1 MLEYQKSFSRLKL
14 SAQLRNLK
22 TFPEEIYR
30 RSAKTI
36 RQTFIFNVNIR
47 RFRFLATSLEIL

>member
-30 RSAKTI
+30 CSAQTF
-36 RQTFIFNVNIR
+36 RQTLIFKVNIR
-47 RFRFLATSLEIL
+47 RFRFLATSMEIL

>member
-22 TFPEEIYR
+22 TLPEEIYSR
-30 RSAKTI
+30 WASPF
-36 RQTFIFNVNIR
+36 RQSFIFNVNIR
-47 RFRFLATSLEIL
+47 RPDF

>member
-30 RSAKTI
+30 RSAKTF

-47 RFRFLATSLEIL
+47 RPDF

>member
-30 RSAKTI
+30 CSAKTF

-47 RFRFLATSLEIL
+47 RPDF

>member
-30 RSAKTI
+30 RSAKTF